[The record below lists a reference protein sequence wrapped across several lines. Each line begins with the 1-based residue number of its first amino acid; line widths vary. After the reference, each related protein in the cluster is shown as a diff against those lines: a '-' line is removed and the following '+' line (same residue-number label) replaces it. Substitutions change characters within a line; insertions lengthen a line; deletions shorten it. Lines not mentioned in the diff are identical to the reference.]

1 MYTPTS
7 STKYV
12 TVSYQNIQILLYKY
26 DWLYSCT
33 LLLYIFLIEDQMCYI
48 LKNSKKTDR
57 SIEFDQKMIGL
68 KKKLVKTV
76 CGKYLKMLNL
86 LRIKVDVE
94 LDLQ

>member
-1 MYTPTS
+1 
-7 STKYV
+7 
-12 TVSYQNIQILLYKY
+12 
-26 DWLYSCT
+26 
-33 LLLYIFLIEDQMCYI
+33 MCYI

-68 KKKLVKTV
+68 KKKLLQTV

-94 LDLQ
+94 VDLHINYYCVKVI